1 MRSANQ
7 ISEAPWFPS
16 AAGTSELKFWVI
28 IFKLINKLRLVQGW
42 RGEEGEE
49 MKRRGRGYVVKDCL
63 ESVSW
68 QIFKSV
74 IPLT

>member
-1 MRSANQ
+1 MMRAANQ

-16 AAGTSELKFWVI
+16 ALGTKHVQILGNNI
-28 IFKLINKLRLVQGW
+28 LNKLRLVQGW

>member
-28 IFKLINKLRLVQGW
+28 IF
-42 RGEEGEE
+42 
-49 MKRRGRGYVVKDCL
+49 
-63 ESVSW
+63 
-68 QIFKSV
+68 
-74 IPLT
+74 

>member
-1 MRSANQ
+1 MMRRANQ
-7 ISEAPWFPS
+7 NSEAPLVSIS
-16 AAGTSELKFWVI
+16 ARDKQVKILGNNIL
-28 IFKLINKLRLVQGW
+28 NKLRLVQGW